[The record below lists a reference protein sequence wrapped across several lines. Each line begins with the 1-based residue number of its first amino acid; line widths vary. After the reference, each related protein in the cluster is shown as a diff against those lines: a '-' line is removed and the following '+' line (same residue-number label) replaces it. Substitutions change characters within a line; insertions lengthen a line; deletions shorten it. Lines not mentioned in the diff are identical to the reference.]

1 MMLKSRLPE
10 ELWKLGVD
18 LPKIFSIKHKLQ
30 AWKKETNRI
39 RSFGHFFF
47 WRSETVAFRVNSA
60 LIEWYFYEHHEHNKL
75 CKWD

>member
-1 MMLKSRLPE
+1 MMLKSRVPE

-47 WRSETVAFRVNSA
+47 GD
-60 LIEWYFYEHHEHNKL
+60 LKL
-75 CKWD
+75 